1 MYHPINPQLNKV
13 PSQLNLKA
21 MAKKS
26 TWEKR
31 ANKVKK
37 EEHLVLG
44 GNTNRKK
51 EGVKKKYPPKTGGAK
66 YTITRDDDASQ
77 SKRSD
82 KGDSNKFKSKD
93 NFKGKKDGKPFSKF
107 RKDDERPFKDRGN
120 AKKQFVRDDRK
131 KSHAKFLDDKPFDG
145 FKERGNTPDDL
156 IRLNKYLSMAG
167 ICSRREA
174 DTFIEQGLVTING
187 EVVTTLGTKLN
198 PTDVVKY
205 AGEKVSIEKLR
216 YVLLN
221 KPKDCITT
229 LSDERGRST
238 VMGLVKNAC
247 RERIYPVGRLDRNTT
262 GLLLITNDGDMAKKL
277 IHPSH
282 EIRKVYHVITD
293 KNVTIA
299 DLKRLETGIELE
311 DGIAKADAAL
321 FAGDGSV
328 RNEIGLEIHSGKN
341 RIVRRMFQA
350 MGYEVTRLD
359 RAAFAGLSKKGL
371 PRGRWRFLTEKE
383 VSYLKML

>member
-1 MYHPINPQLNKV
+1 
-13 PSQLNLKA
+13 
-21 MAKKS
+21 
-26 TWEKR
+26 
-31 ANKVKK
+31 
-37 EEHLVLG
+37 
-44 GNTNRKK
+44 
-51 EGVKKKYPPKTGGAK
+51 
-66 YTITRDDDASQ
+66 
-77 SKRSD
+77 
-82 KGDSNKFKSKD
+82 
-93 NFKGKKDGKPFSKF
+93 
-107 RKDDERPFKDRGN
+107 
-120 AKKQFVRDDRK
+120 
-131 KSHAKFLDDKPFDG
+131 
-145 FKERGNTPDDL
+145 
-156 IRLNKYLSMAG
+156 MAG

-187 EVVTTLGTKLN
+187 EVVTTLGTKVN

-277 IHPSH
+277 SHPSH